1 MDRIKDSAFFVMSQI
16 VADRDKSF
24 DRLMF
29 LDRRAGAHVDMSRC
43 SVDGD
48 DVVRAD

>member
-1 MDRIKDSAFFVMSQI
+1 MNRIQDSAFFVMSQI

-24 DRLMF
+24 NRLIF
-29 LDRRAGAHVDMSRC
+29 LDRRAGAHVDISRC

-48 DVVRAD
+48 DVVLVD